1 MLFAPARGER
11 EFYIVPL
18 PGISASNSGSGSAFL
33 QCIFNSIMTTQR
45 EVGDSGLIFSRRF
58 CYSHRKNIL
67 TKWSGKLDF
76 LMEFS
81 FPLIPRNSTFPFPI
95 VWNAI
100 LNSSFQ
106 LSGIGWV
113 IPFPWIQKI
122 IPAHPWFAHP
132 LEVAIEQSSPSTQL
146 VTLWIYW
153 NLWPILPFFHYP
165 RIDIGVDEVGM
176 VGKPADGKDW
186 DHQTKH
192 LDYLKDFDWIQH
204 LGV

>member
-1 MLFAPARGER
+1 MLFAPGVSGNSSSIARNIGHPKR
-11 EFYIVPL
+11 
-18 PGISASNSGSGSAFL
+18 
-33 QCIFNSIMTTQR
+33 
-45 EVGDSGLIFSRRF
+45 SRRRWLDLF
-58 CYSHRKNIL
+58 EKILLFASKSIL

-76 LMEFS
+76 LMEFP

-113 IPFPWIQKI
+113 IPFPWIKKI

-132 LEVAIEQSSPSTQL
+132 LEVAIEQSSPSSQL

-165 RIDIGVDEVGM
+165 RIDIRVDEVGM

-192 LDYLKDFDWIQH
+192 LDYLKDLDCIQH
-204 LGV
+204 WTVLDCIHDDLSTMTVLQSS

>member
-1 MLFAPARGER
+1 MAWSFR
-11 EFYIVPL
+11 EDFI
-18 PGISASNSGSGSAFL
+18 IR
-33 QCIFNSIMTTQR
+33 I
-45 EVGDSGLIFSRRF
+45 E
-58 CYSHRKNIL
+58 NIL

-76 LMEFS
+76 LMEFP

-132 LEVAIEQSSPSTQL
+132 LEVAIEQLSPSSQL
-146 VTLWIYW
+146 VKVDIM
-153 NLWPILPFFHYP
+153 NILKSLANFTIFSLSQDRHRSRWSRHGREASRWQRLRSPNQTSWLSERFWLDSTP
-165 RIDIGVDEVGM
+165 RGISDDDLSTMTVL
-176 VGKPADGKDW
+176 
-186 DHQTKH
+186 QSS
-192 LDYLKDFDWIQH
+192 
-204 LGV
+204 

>member
-33 QCIFNSIMTTQR
+33 QCIFNSIMATQR

-81 FPLIPRNSTFPFPI
+81 FPLIPRNSTFQFPI

-113 IPFPWIQKI
+113 ILDPKNHSRPPLVCASFGSCHWAIVSIISAIEGGHYEYIEIFGQFYHFFI
-122 IPAHPWFAHP
+122 IPG
-132 LEVAIEQSSPSTQL
+132 ST
-146 VTLWIYW
+146 
-153 NLWPILPFFHYP
+153 
-165 RIDIGVDEVGM
+165 
-176 VGKPADGKDW
+176 
-186 DHQTKH
+186 
-192 LDYLKDFDWIQH
+192 
-204 LGV
+204 

>member
-33 QCIFNSIMTTQR
+33 QCIFNSIMATQR

-67 TKWSGKLDF
+67 TKWSGKLFF

-81 FPLIPRNSTFPFPI
+81 FPLIHRNSKFPFPI

-132 LEVAIEQSSPSTQL
+132 LEVAIEQSSPSSQL
-146 VTLWIYW
+146 VTVEIM
-153 NLWPILPFFHYP
+153 NILKSLANFYHFFIIP
-165 RIDIGVDEVGM
+165 GS
-176 VGKPADGKDW
+176 
-186 DHQTKH
+186 T
-192 LDYLKDFDWIQH
+192 
-204 LGV
+204 